1 MQFKHIFKLQPYIY
15 YLYID
20 YLNHI
25 PRLKMTKDLKD
36 LIEEVEE
43 EQASR
48 AYLEKTIDSL
58 KAEVASLKN
67 KLDDQKP
74 TFKIEPIRR
83 VEEHDESEEISI
95 LKNLITSLRQE
106 LEQKGR
112 ENKALQEQLQELKIE
127 FVKVRDELF
136 DSAKDEIIIKTQ
148 NSLNTLIQD
157 YGKLETDN
165 INLKKKISILQEE
178 IEQHTHLTSNLQ
190 SESFIKE
197 QLEKQV
203 GNFKAKIYELES
215 NNQSLIR
222 ELKNLQ
228 AQGDSSNL
236 EQMIDKIKANNIE
249 LENENKNLTQ
259 KLESLKREKL
269 KVQKYESEISDLKA
283 QIEHLKEANKEI
295 KDKDSILLAKTI
307 TAISSHDRK
316 EPIKPSYEQ
325 HSSHIEEKPIPIL
338 KKVEF
343 IEKEL
348 SYENKKLDMQQS
360 AIINES
366 KEVEKV
372 TEKTED
378 GSVTRKWQCPKCG
391 NNNKTQIR
399 EQDDKTRM
407 IYPGF
412 YAKKYICGQCG
423 KEWR

>member
-1 MQFKHIFKLQPYIY
+1 
-15 YLYID
+15 
-20 YLNHI
+20 
-25 PRLKMTKDLKD
+25 MTKDLKN
-36 LIEEVEE
+36 LIEKVEE

-48 AYLEKTIDSL
+48 AHLEKTIDSL

-67 KLDDQKP
+67 KLDNQKP
-74 TFKIEPIRR
+74 TFKVEPIRR
-83 VEEHDESEEISI
+83 VEEHEESEEISI

-106 LEQKGR
+106 LEQKSR
-112 ENKALQEQLQELKIE
+112 ENKALQEQLQELKNE
-127 FVKVRDELF
+127 FVKVRNELF
-136 DSAKDEIIIKTQ
+136 DSAKDEIIVKTQ

-157 YGKLETDN
+157 YGKLESDN

-178 IEQHTHLTSNLQ
+178 IEQHTQLTSNLQ
-190 SESFIKE
+190 SESFNKE

-228 AQGDSSNL
+228 AQGESSNL
-236 EQMIDKIKANNIE
+236 EQMVDQIKANNLE
-249 LENENKNLTQ
+249 LENENKNLAQ
-259 KLESLKREKL
+259 KLESLKKEKL
-269 KVQKYESEISDLKA
+269 KVQKYESEISNLKA

-307 TAISSHDRK
+307 TAISSQGRK
-316 EPIKPSYEQ
+316 DLIKPSYEQ
-325 HSSHIEEKPIPIL
+325 PSSHIEEKPIPIL
-338 KKVEF
+338 KKDEF
-343 IEKEL
+343 MEHEPPKEYKIKEL
-348 SYENKKLDMQQS
+348 PQAQ
-360 AIINES
+360 IIDEI
-366 KEVEKV
+366 KEVEKIPEN
-372 TEKTED
+372 TEN
-378 GSVTRKWQCPKCG
+378 GSITRKWQCPQCG
-391 NNNKTQIR
+391 NNNKVQIR